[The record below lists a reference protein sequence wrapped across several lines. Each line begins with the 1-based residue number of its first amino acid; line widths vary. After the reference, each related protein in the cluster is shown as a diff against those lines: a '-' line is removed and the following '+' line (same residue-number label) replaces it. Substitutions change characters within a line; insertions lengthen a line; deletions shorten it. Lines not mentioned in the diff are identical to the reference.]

1 MIPKSIQFTGDHT
14 RVMKLHLD
22 VKERK
27 RERELR
33 VQEPHFHPTYRKMHS
48 KSGQKYLD
56 FKFVESFS
64 DCEFKDLDS

>member
-27 RERELR
+27 RERETL
-33 VQEPHFHPTYRKMHS
+33 
-48 KSGQKYLD
+48 
-56 FKFVESFS
+56 VESSRTSFPS
-64 DCEFKDLDS
+64 HVS